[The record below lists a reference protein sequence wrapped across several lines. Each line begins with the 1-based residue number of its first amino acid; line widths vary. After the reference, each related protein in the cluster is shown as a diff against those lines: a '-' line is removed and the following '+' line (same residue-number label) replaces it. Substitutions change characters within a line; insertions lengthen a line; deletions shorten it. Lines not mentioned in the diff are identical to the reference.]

1 MSPMS
6 LLVLPVETLRDAPE
20 LREPTSS
27 CGERRERRLVAA
39 VVTTLVVAGVLLS
52 VWLH

>member
-6 LLVLPVETLRDAPE
+6 LLTLPVESLRDAHG
-20 LREPTSS
+20 LQEPASS

-39 VVTTLVVAGVLLS
+39 VVTALVVAGVLLS